1 MSDKNFW
8 DDTGNV
14 EALGNLG
21 VSFLESQEYRGILAI
36 VEFWTKKG
44 KDYNKVSGNTET
56 SRSDRGDN
64 RVKVGDIS
72 EVEDIEMSKN
82 GACLEGV

>member
-8 DDTGNV
+8 DDTGTV

-21 VSFLESQEYRGILAI
+21 VSFLESREYRGMLGI

-44 KDYNKVSGNTET
+44 KDNNKVSDNTET

-64 RVKVGDIS
+64 RVKVWDIS
-72 EVEDIEMSKN
+72 EVEDIEMSIN
-82 GACLEGV
+82 GAYLEGV